1 MPGNGAEV
9 PVPAQRDPDGLLRCK
24 EPVSRMFQRIPSCSW
39 LQWPIVLASDPV
51 SILVMVRKPTQLVG
65 TDAWVTICL
74 EYFSKHP
81 DLMNAQLEP
90 LHESVNLV
98 VGFDLGIGWTERTSH
113 EVPHACQPEAGDCE
127 GTVVVRKLRN
137 EGVAGLH
144 VDFWHGRF
152 LLACLFWKCVL
163 LWKLGLQDFIAL
175 SKKIGTPS

>member
-1 MPGNGAEV
+1 M
-9 PVPAQRDPDGLLRCK
+9 
-24 EPVSRMFQRIPSCSW
+24 
-39 LQWPIVLASDPV
+39 
-51 SILVMVRKPTQLVG
+51 
-65 TDAWVTICL
+65 
-74 EYFSKHP
+74 
-81 DLMNAQLEP
+81 
-90 LHESVNLV
+90 
-98 VGFDLGIGWTERTSH
+98 ERTSH

-175 SKKIGTPS
+175 SKKDWSKKDWYSFIKGDKVAELLLLRTRLGVNVLHGNSLETHLDDLASKLIHKDPRLQLTLWLASDLILCIRILFNFGLIETLC